1 MVVKFEKGFVFN
13 WDDNNIKKTVEN
25 KALRGNSPQNPR
37 KGSTAGSCVS
47 AIVVHNILYIHNIE
61 LTFS

>member
-47 AIVVHNILYIHNIE
+47 AIVVNNIL
-61 LTFS
+61 